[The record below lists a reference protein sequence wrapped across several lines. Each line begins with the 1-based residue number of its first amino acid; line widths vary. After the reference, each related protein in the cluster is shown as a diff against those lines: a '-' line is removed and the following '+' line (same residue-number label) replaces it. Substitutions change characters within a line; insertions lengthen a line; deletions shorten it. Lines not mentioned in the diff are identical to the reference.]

1 MIWSDKAIKEG
12 QRMGKI
18 NITPFNEDMIQPN
31 SIDLTLDDEIFVY
44 NNSSN
49 DFIPVTISDY
59 EEIILKEYMVVLVE
73 KPNKRFVIRNGFIL
87 TSTAER
93 VTLGNGVCAQVDGK
107 SSLGRKGLQIH
118 QTAGWIDAGFSGNI
132 TLEMKTVGQPIKLEV
147 GMPIA
152 QLVLYDAYP
161 SERPY
166 GSEGLGSHYQGQ
178 TGVTKSWMK

>member
-1 MIWSDKAIKEG
+1 MIWSDKAIKDG
-12 QRMGKI
+12 QRCGRI
-18 NITPFNEDMIQPN
+18 NISPFNENMIQPN
-31 SIDLTLDDEIFVY
+31 SIDLTLDDEILVLDKYFHYFEKDYV
-44 NNSSN
+44 SN
-49 DFIPVTISDY
+49 GIWLVKGDFI
-59 EEIILKEYMVVLVE
+59 LA
-73 KPNKRFVIRNGFIL
+73 
-87 TSTAER
+87 STAEK

-107 SSLGRKGLQIH
+107 SSLGRKGLQVH

-132 TLEMKTVGQPIKLEV
+132 TLEMTTVGQPIKLEV

-178 TGVTKSWMK
+178 SGVTKSWM